1 MKIIWYAKAVHDLT
15 EIRGHIRRDNPQAA
29 QSVAQR
35 ILKIFGVLKDQ
46 PSLGKPGRVEGTREI
61 VVPGLP
67 LTIPYRVR
75 QKEIQIL
82 RVFHQSQSG
91 EKFSQKRPLE

>member
-1 MKIIWYAKAVHDLT
+1 MKIIWYSEAVQDLA
-15 EIRGHIRRDNPQAA
+15 ELRELIRRDNPRAA

-35 ILKIFGVLKDQ
+35 ILKIVALLRDQ
-46 PSLGKPGRVEGTREI
+46 PSLGKPGRVEGTREL

-91 EKFSQKRPLE
+91 EKFSLEPAT

>member
-1 MKIIWYAKAVHDLT
+1 MKIIWYSEAVQDLA
-15 EIRGHIRRDNPQAA
+15 ELREFIRRDNPQAA

-35 ILKIFGVLKDQ
+35 ILTIVALLRDQ
-46 PSLGKPGRVEGTREI
+46 PSLGKPGRVEGTREL

-75 QKEIQIL
+75 KKEIQIL

-91 EKFSQKRPLE
+91 EKFSLEPAT

>member
-1 MKIIWYAKAVHDLT
+1 MNIIWYAEAVQDLS
-15 EIRGHIRRDNPQAA
+15 ELREYIRRDNPRAA

-35 ILKIFGVLKDQ
+35 ILKIVALLRDQ
-46 PSLGKPGRVEGTREI
+46 PSLGKPGRVDGTREL

-67 LTIPYRVR
+67 LTISYRVR
-75 QKEIQIL
+75 QKEMQIL

-91 EKFSQKRPLE
+91 E

>member
-1 MKIIWYAKAVHDLT
+1 MKIVWYSEAVQDLADLR
-15 EIRGHIRRDNPQAA
+15 EYIRRDNPRAA
-29 QSVAQR
+29 QAVAQR
-35 ILKIFGVLKDQ
+35 ILKIVALLKEQ
-46 PSLGKPGRVEGTREI
+46 PSLGKPGRVEGTREL

-91 EKFSQKRPLE
+91 EKFS